1 MWHTPDAQQWKQGL
15 CVDPLCGSHSDVLTL
30 IWSTEQN
37 SSIMTRRVK
46 LISQNAHGTR
56 QNKNVTWV
64 SVKKTPWDWTRGF
77 GARVY
82 AAMDRPKER
91 EKRERRNWGSG
102 CLFVN
107 MWARRCVASWWLC
120 KNSGLEKLK
129 ILSVLADYVLFF
141 WSWGYFERE
150 RDILSLIL
158 VVSKPGTSENLH

>member
-107 MWARRCVASWWLC
+107 MWARRCVASWWVVVQEFGTWEIENIISVSRLC
-120 KNSGLEKLK
+120 VVFLVLGLFWKGTG
-129 ILSVLADYVLFF
+129 YTLFN
-141 WSWGYFERE
+141 
-150 RDILSLIL
+150 
-158 VVSKPGTSENLH
+158 PGCQ

>member
-107 MWARRCVASWWLC
+107 MWARRCVASWWVVVQEFGTWEIENIISVSRLC
-120 KNSGLEKLK
+120 VVFLVLGL
-129 ILSVLADYVLFF
+129 F
-141 WSWGYFERE
+141 WKGTGYT
-150 RDILSLIL
+150 L
-158 VVSKPGTSENLH
+158 